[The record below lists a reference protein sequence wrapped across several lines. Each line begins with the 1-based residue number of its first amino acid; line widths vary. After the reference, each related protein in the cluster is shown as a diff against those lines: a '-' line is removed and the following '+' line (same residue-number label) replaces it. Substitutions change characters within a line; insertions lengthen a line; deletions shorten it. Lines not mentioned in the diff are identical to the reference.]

1 MTNSK
6 FLRALPIVT
15 LLVICI
21 ILGGMIVEDKRA
33 EGKLPL
39 NAPETE
45 EPLGNETEPFVT
57 EPEETEPEESKLQE
71 TEAPETDPPET
82 EPPVVDISS
91 KGLLFKSLGDG
102 TCYVS
107 GMGSCTDSFVIL
119 PKTSPYGERVIGIGD
134 YAFRNNG
141 IIKCVELCEELEF
154 VGAYA
159 FYGTEI
165 ENVYI
170 PKELVQIGDFAF
182 SNCKKLKNI
191 SVDNENTVFTDM
203 GGVLYS
209 EDLSTLICYP
219 AGKEENSIS
228 ITDKVLEIKTMAF
241 YNCDRIKLINYNG
254 SVSDFKRIRI
264 GAGNESFEEAVVTFV
279 EGNVSEGIFEK

>member
-1 MTNSK
+1 MSNSK
-6 FLRALPIVT
+6 FLRALPILT

-21 ILGGMIVEDKRA
+21 ILGAIIVKDKREDGVYIPTIA
-33 EGKLPL
+33 
-39 NAPETE
+39 ETE
-45 EPLGNETEPFVT
+45 DANSKTDETESL
-57 EPEETEPEESKLQE
+57 ETEVSESEIPE
-71 TEAPETDPPET
+71 TEAPETEPPET

-91 KGLLFKSLGDG
+91 KGLEFKSLGDG

-119 PKTSPYGERVIGIGD
+119 PKTSPYGEKVIGIGD

-141 IIKCVELCEELEF
+141 IIKCIELGAELEF

-165 ENVYI
+165 ENVFI
-170 PKELVQIGDFAF
+170 PRDLVQIGDFAF
-182 SNCKKLKNI
+182 CNCKMLKNI
-191 SVDNENTVFTDM
+191 SVDGENTVYTDM

-209 EDLSTLICYP
+209 KDLEKLICYP
-219 AGKEENSIS
+219 AGKDGNSIS

-254 SVSDFKRIRI
+254 SASSFRRIKI
-264 GAGNESFEEAVVTFV
+264 GAGNESFEDAIVTYV
-279 EGNVSEGIFEK
+279 EGNIGEGIFEK

>member
-1 MTNSK
+1 MSNSK

-21 ILGGMIVEDKRA
+21 ILGTIIVKEKREEGIFIPTIAETEDTGVNV
-33 EGKLPL
+33 EVTEP
-39 NAPETE
+39 PETE
-45 EPLGNETEPFVT
+45 IP
-57 EPEETEPEESKLQE
+57 E
-71 TEAPETDPPET
+71 TEAPETEPPET
-82 EPPVVDISS
+82 EPPVIDISS
-91 KGLLFKSLGDG
+91 KGLEFKSLGNG

-119 PKTSPYGERVIGIGD
+119 PDISPYGEKVIGIGD

-141 IIKCVELCEELEF
+141 IIKCIELGTELEF

-165 ENVYI
+165 ENVFI
-170 PKELVQIGDFAF
+170 PRDLVQIGDYAFA
-182 SNCKKLKNI
+182 NCKMLKNI
-191 SVDNENTVFTDM
+191 SVDGENTVYTDM

-209 EDLSTLICYP
+209 KNLENLICYP
-219 AGKEENSIS
+219 AGKEGSSIS
-228 ITDKVLEIKTMAF
+228 ITDKVFEIKTMAF

-254 SVSDFKRIRI
+254 SASSFRRIMI
-264 GAGNESFEEAVVTFV
+264 GAGNESFEDAIVTFV
-279 EGNVSEGIFEK
+279 EGNIGEGIFEK

>member
-1 MTNSK
+1 MSNSK

-21 ILGGMIVEDKRA
+21 ILGGIIVEERRG
-33 EGKLPL
+33 EGIFIPTI
-39 NAPETE
+39 AETE
-45 EPLGNETEPFVT
+45 DTCVNT
-57 EPEETEPEESKLQE
+57 EETEPAETEIPE
-71 TEAPETDPPET
+71 TEAPETEPPET

-91 KGLLFKSLGDG
+91 KGLEFKSLGNG

-119 PKTSPYGERVIGIGD
+119 PEISPYGEKVIGVGD

-141 IIKCVELCEELEF
+141 IIKCIELGAEIEF

-165 ENVYI
+165 EHVFI
-170 PKELVQIGDFAF
+170 PCDLLQIGDFAF
-182 SNCKKLKNI
+182 ANCKKLKSI
-191 SVDNENTVFTDM
+191 SVDGENTVYIDI

-209 EDLSTLICYP
+209 KDLEKLICYP
-219 AGKEENSIS
+219 AGKEESSIS

-254 SVSDFKRIRI
+254 SASSFRRIKV
-264 GAGNESFEEAVVTFV
+264 GAGNESFEDAIVTFV
-279 EGNVSEGIFEK
+279 EGNVEEGILEK